1 MQTLAG
7 CEVSYKINSAF
18 ASVSIPRSKLPED
31 RGIQR
36 AILAQSQLKTQFPK
50 AWSTAVSTGRGPT
63 LQSPTAFS
71 RMGRDRHS
79 SLQRPHTAVNPKKL
93 GIWLWQSW
101 L

>member
-50 AWSTAVSTGRGPT
+50 A
-63 LQSPTAFS
+63 
-71 RMGRDRHS
+71 
-79 SLQRPHTAVNPKKL
+79 
-93 GIWLWQSW
+93 
-101 L
+101 